1 MLCPF
6 FGQRT
11 TMVSGLGVRCT
22 DLGVIREKDIISCR
36 NGKVTFRYLH
46 AKSKRY
52 RTRTVSGEH
61 FLYLLMQHVLPR
73 GFRRTRSYGFL
84 HHCSKKLI
92 KRLQLLLRV
101 KLFPVRDKKER
112 AAILCPKCG
121 RPMRIVAH
129 MIARSVAPS
138 RSSSRRSQGSTEPAL
153 VM

>member
-1 MLCPF
+1 
-6 FGQRT
+6 
-11 TMVSGLGVRCT
+11 MVSGLGVRCT

-52 RTRTVSGEH
+52 RTRS
-61 FLYLLMQHVLPR
+61 
-73 GFRRTRSYGFL
+73 
-84 HHCSKKLI
+84 
-92 KRLQLLLRV
+92 
-101 KLFPVRDKKER
+101 
-112 AAILCPKCG
+112 AKCG

-138 RSSSRRSQGSTEPAL
+138 SSSSRRSQGSTEPAL